1 MLSFLFFLC
10 VFLCILVE
18 TPTGKIISLNVRGS
32 DTVGSVKVKIQAEER
47 IPFDNQELI
56 FNEMVLENINT
67 FTNLSIKKGSTLT
80 LRVKAVDRLKI
91 FLITFSGKTI
101 TLLLKPTC
109 TITELKTMIEF
120 MEDIPCEEQALIF
133 NETVLGDNGTLFDY
147 RINKNETLKLMR
159 LSTGIMEIDILIFY
173 SGETITLKV
182 KPSDTIYSIKAM
194 IRDETQKPIDEQDL
208 IFNRTVLHN
217 DDTLAGCDIHKESTL
232 TLLWSARVYIMK
244 IFIKT
249 ATEKTVTL
257 HVKPSDT
264 IYNLKLKIQD
274 KEGVPPCK
282 QTLIF
287 NKIFLED
294 SATVADYRIRDGQE
308 VGLVLG

>member
-1 MLSFLFFLC
+1 
-10 VFLCILVE
+10 
-18 TPTGKIISLNVRGS
+18 
-32 DTVGSVKVKIQAEER
+32 
-47 IPFDNQELI
+47 
-56 FNEMVLENINT
+56 MVLENINT

-133 NETVLGDNGTLFDY
+133 KETVLGDNGTLFDY

-159 LSTGIMEIDILIFY
+159 QSTGIMEIDILIFY
-173 SGETITLKV
+173 NGETITLKV

-194 IRDETQKPIDEQDL
+194 IQDETQKPIDEQDL

-287 NKIFLED
+287 NKNFLED
-294 SATVADYRIRDGQE
+294 SATIADYRIRDGQE

>member
-1 MLSFLFFLC
+1 MADEGKGMADEDDRSGNRKRKYVSDFEFIVDDVEVLRPQ
-10 VFLCILVE
+10 LVRSYLLTSE
-18 TPTGKIISLNVRGS
+18 AH
-32 DTVGSVKVKIQAEER
+32 TVGSVKVKIQAEER

-194 IRDETQKPIDEQDL
+194 IRDETQKPIDEQAGADL
-208 IFNRTVLHN
+208 
-217 DDTLAGCDIHKESTL
+217 G
-232 TLLWSARVYIMK
+232 
-244 IFIKT
+244 
-249 ATEKTVTL
+249 
-257 HVKPSDT
+257 
-264 IYNLKLKIQD
+264 
-274 KEGVPPCK
+274 
-282 QTLIF
+282 
-287 NKIFLED
+287 
-294 SATVADYRIRDGQE
+294 
-308 VGLVLG
+308 